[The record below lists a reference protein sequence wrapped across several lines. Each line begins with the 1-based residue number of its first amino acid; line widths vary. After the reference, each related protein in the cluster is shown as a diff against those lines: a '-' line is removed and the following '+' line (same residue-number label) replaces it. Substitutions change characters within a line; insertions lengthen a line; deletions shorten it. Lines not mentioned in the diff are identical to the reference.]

1 MQLEDIKNIAVVGA
15 GLMGHGIGLAYALGG
30 YRVTLNDLNEAIL
43 DRAIA
48 NIKSNLEMLQEH
60 KVISKEAISA
70 TLSRIN
76 TNSNLREA
84 VAQADFVTE
93 AVLEDLELKRKL
105 FKELDLYSPKQAIL
119 ASNTSSLL
127 ISDFGSEVKREG
139 KVVIT
144 HWFNPPHLVPVVEIV
159 CGNNTSPETAKVTYA
174 LLKKINK
181 IPIRVAKE
189 IPGFLVNRVQ
199 MALIREVWS
208 LWEMGIAS
216 AEDIDLAIK
225 GSMGLRL
232 ASMGPLEI
240 CDLGGLDLWFKVA
253 QNLFKEINSS
263 LEPPQLLK
271 EKIERGEKGLKSGRG
286 FFDAKAK
293 WEEKVKERDTALIQM
308 LKLLYWAKGK

>member
-43 DRAIA
+43 DKAIA

-144 HWFNPPHLVPVVEIV
+144 HWFNPPHLPKRPNFSNK
-159 CGNNTSPETAKVTYA
+159 GHLNS
-174 LLKKINK
+174 IN
-181 IPIRVAKE
+181 
-189 IPGFLVNRVQ
+189 
-199 MALIREVWS
+199 
-208 LWEMGIAS
+208 
-216 AEDIDLAIK
+216 
-225 GSMGLRL
+225 
-232 ASMGPLEI
+232 
-240 CDLGGLDLWFKVA
+240 
-253 QNLFKEINSS
+253 
-263 LEPPQLLK
+263 
-271 EKIERGEKGLKSGRG
+271 
-286 FFDAKAK
+286 
-293 WEEKVKERDTALIQM
+293 
-308 LKLLYWAKGK
+308 

>member
-1 MQLEDIKNIAVVGA
+1 MVLEDIKNITVVGA

-30 YRVTLNDLNEAIL
+30 YQVTLNDVNEEVLHKAM
-43 DRAIA
+43 A
-48 NIKSNLEMLQEH
+48 NIKNNLEMLLAND
-60 KVISKEAISA
+60 VISQDSVSETIA
-70 TLSRIN
+70 RIK
-76 TNSNLREA
+76 TNGHLEEA
-84 VAQADFVTE
+84 VQEADFVTE
-93 AVLEDLELKRKL
+93 AVYEDLELKRKI
-105 FKELDLYSPKQAIL
+105 FKDLDLYSPKHAIL

-139 KVVIT
+139 KVIIT

-159 CGNNTSPETAKVTYA
+159 SGNNTSPETADLAYA
-174 LLKKINK
+174 LLKKIGK
-181 IPIRVAKE
+181 IPVRISKE
-189 IPGFLVNRVQ
+189 IPGFLVNRIQ

-216 AEDIDLAIK
+216 AEDIDLAVK

-263 LEPPQLLK
+263 LEPPHLLK

-293 WEEKVKERDTALIQM
+293 WEEKVKERDTALIKI
-308 LKLLYWAKGK
+308 LKLLYWVKEK

>member
-1 MQLEDIKNIAVVGA
+1 MTLEEIKRITVVGA

-30 YRVTLNDLNEAIL
+30 YEVTINDVSHEIL
-43 DRAIA
+43 EKALR
-48 NIKSNLEMLQEH
+48 NIKANLEMLLIN
-60 KVISKEAISA
+60 KVIDQDLAAQALARIKTNVNLKEAVQ
-70 TLSRIN
+70 
-76 TNSNLREA
+76 E
-84 VAQADFVTE
+84 ADFVTE
-93 AVLEDLELKRKL
+93 AVFEDLELKRKL
-105 FKELDLYSPKQAIL
+105 FQDLDLYSPKNAIL

-127 ISDFGSEVKREG
+127 ISDFGSGVKREG
-139 KVVIT
+139 KVLIT
-144 HWFNPPHLVPVVEIV
+144 HWFNPPHLIPVVEIV
-159 CGNNTSPETAKVTYA
+159 CGTNTSPETADLTYA

-263 LEPPQLLK
+263 LEPPKLLK
-271 EKIERGEKGLKSGRG
+271 EKLERGDLGLKSGRG
-286 FFDAKAK
+286 FFDTKAT
-293 WEEKVKERDTALIQM
+293 WEEKVRERDKALIQI
-308 LKLLYWAKGK
+308 LKLIYWPKEK

>member
-1 MQLEDIKNIAVVGA
+1 MQLEDVKNIAVVGA

-30 YRVTLNDLNEAIL
+30 YQVTLNDLNETVL
-43 DRAIA
+43 NKAIA
-48 NIKSNLEMLQEH
+48 NIRSNLEMLH
-60 KVISKEAISA
+60 DNNVISKEAISV

-76 TNSNLREA
+76 TDSNLKKA
-84 VAQADFVTE
+84 VEQADFVTE
-93 AVLEDLELKRKL
+93 AVLEDLELKRKI
-105 FKELDLYSPKQAIL
+105 FKDLDLYSPEHAIL

-127 ISDFGSEVKREG
+127 ISDFGSEVKRKG
-139 KVVIT
+139 KIVIT

-159 CGNNTSPETAKVTYA
+159 CGNNTSSETADLSYA

-181 IPIRVAKE
+181 IPIRVTRE
-189 IPGFLVNRVQ
+189 IPGFLVNRIQ

-216 AEDIDLAIK
+216 AEDIDLAVK

-253 QNLFKEINSS
+253 QNLFKEINNS

-271 EKIERGEKGLKSGRG
+271 EKLERGEKG
-286 FFDAKAK
+286 FFEAKAK
-293 WEEKVKERDTALIQM
+293 REEKVKERDKALIQI
-308 LKLLYWAKGK
+308 LKLLYWAKEK

>member
-1 MQLEDIKNIAVVGA
+1 MILDDIKKITIVGS
-15 GLMGHGIGLAYALGG
+15 GLMGHGIGLAYALGS
-30 YRVTLNDLNEAIL
+30 YQVTLNDLNEAVL
-43 DRAIA
+43 KRAMENMKYA
-48 NIKSNLEMLQEH
+48 LEMFLENE
-60 KVISKEAISA
+60 VITPKLAEE
-70 TLSRIN
+70 TLSRIK
-76 TNSNLREA
+76 TSVHLEEA
-84 VAQADFVTE
+84 VREADFVTE

-105 FKELDLYSPKQAIL
+105 FIDLDTLCPEHTIL

-127 ISDFGSEVKREG
+127 ISDFGSEVKR
-139 KVVIT
+139 KDKIIIT

-159 CGNNTSPETAKVTYA
+159 CGNNTSPETANLAYA

-181 IPIRVAKE
+181 IPIRVTKE
-189 IPGFLVNRVQ
+189 IPGFLVNRIQ

-216 AEDIDLAIK
+216 AEDIDLAVK

-253 QNLFKEINSS
+253 QNLFKEIDSS
-263 LEPPQLLK
+263 LEPPKLLK

-286 FFDAKAK
+286 FFNAQAT
-293 WEEKVKERDTALIQM
+293 WAEKVRKRDKALLQL
-308 LKLLYWAKGK
+308 LKLLY